1 MLNHSSSR
9 FRYAFRQKDLSQKSD
24 SEYRGK
30 MPLLRK
36 PSGQAVL
43 PEVADQDSTPVWTK
57 RRSKAA
63 KIALVCS
70 LILHLAISSYLVR
83 QIIRARDTA
92 KLFEELV
99 AVEFVPPPP
108 VKMNVRKRQIPK
120 AIPKVVKSRTE
131 APSTLTTR
139 VTTRAPQQISEVIVK
154 GPEIVRESVEVHRD
168 APISQLLPEITTAA
182 RFEAKT
188 ETRNTI
194 APPVATPT
202 AIAAPGAGIVTNRV
216 RVTGEGEERGLSDVN
231 SYGTSLR
238 GGSGFGD
245 GADDGFAEGGGLGDG
260 FADVGTTPPK
270 IIQINPAADQQ
281 AKDLFG
287 IGEYVTETRGDD
299 SQEIVYLL
307 DVSSSMKGDKLRLA
321 IQALKDALSLLY
333 QGDTFNIVTFDKD
346 VRVYQKQM
354 LPVNRENVSTAYRFL
369 DGLKARAGTNLS
381 GGLERALTLEAST
394 IVVISDGDPS
404 RGITKPSKIRQLV
417 RRRNTSHARIMTIA
431 LGHGHSDDGVRLLKD
446 LAAEHD
452 GQLLLIDLR

>member
-24 SEYRGK
+24 IAYRGK
-30 MPLLRK
+30 MPLLRE

-43 PEVADQDSTPVWTK
+43 PEVADQASTPVWTK

-63 KIALVCS
+63 KIAFISS
-70 LILHLAISSYLVR
+70 LILHLLISFHLVR

-92 KLFEELV
+92 KRFEELV

-120 AIPKVVKSRTE
+120 AIPKVVRTRTE

-139 VTTRAPQQISEVIVK
+139 VTRRAPQQIAEVIVK

-168 APISQLLPEITTAA
+168 APISQILPELTTAA
-182 RFEAKT
+182 QFEART
-188 ETRNTI
+188 ETRDTI
-194 APPVATPT
+194 ATPVATPT
-202 AIAAPGAGIVTNRV
+202 AIAAPGTGIVTNRV
-216 RVTGEGEERGLSDVN
+216 RATGGGEEQGLSDVD
-231 SYGTSLR
+231 SYGTSRR

-245 GADDGFAEGGGLGDG
+245 SGELGDG

-270 IIQINPAADQQ
+270 IIQINQAADQH

-287 IGEYVTETRGDD
+287 IGEYVTETRGED

-307 DVSSSMKGDKLRLA
+307 DVSSSMKGVKLRLA

-346 VRVYQKQM
+346 VRIYQKQM
-354 LPVNRENVSTAYRFL
+354 LPVNRENVSKAYRFL
-369 DGLKARAGTNLS
+369 DRLKARAGTNLS
-381 GGLERALTLEAST
+381 AGLERALSLEAST

-404 RGITKPSKIRQLV
+404 RGITKPNKIRQLV
-417 RRRNTSHARIMTIA
+417 RKRNTSQARIMTIA